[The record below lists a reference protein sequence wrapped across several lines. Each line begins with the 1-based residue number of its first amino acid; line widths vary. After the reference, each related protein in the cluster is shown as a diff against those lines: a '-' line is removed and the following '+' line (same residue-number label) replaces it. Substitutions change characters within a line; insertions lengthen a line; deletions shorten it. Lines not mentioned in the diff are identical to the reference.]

1 MRPSPNDYKD
11 LNPSDRN
18 VRVVDG
24 SLILKNIQKSHEGYY
39 LCKASNGIGGISA
52 VAKMSGKIFFSYMI
66 LLTGSNNQFRNC
78 ESEFFKPNSKLFRY
92 LGAFLNY
99 VDQKT
104 RYLGTVLEMSTAYI
118 NFTIRNSKKCSFAID
133 AYIHSVSYVYAVLPF
148 CDVKCLCSGGR
159 E

>member
-52 VAKMSGKIFFSYMI
+52 VAKMSGKIFFMMMF
-66 LLTGSNNQFRNC
+66 TGSNNQFRNYK
-78 ESEFFKPNSKLFRY
+78 SYEFS
-92 LGAFLNY
+92 
-99 VDQKT
+99 Q
-104 RYLGTVLEMSTAYI
+104 VL
-118 NFTIRNSKKCSFAID
+118 
-133 AYIHSVSYVYAVLPF
+133 
-148 CDVKCLCSGGR
+148 
-159 E
+159 

>member
-52 VAKMSGKIFFSYMI
+52 VAKMSGKIFFFIIM
-66 LLTGSNNQFRNC
+66 LTGSNNQFQNYK
-78 ESEFFKPNSKLFRY
+78 SYEFS
-92 LGAFLNY
+92 
-99 VDQKT
+99 Q
-104 RYLGTVLEMSTAYI
+104 VL
-118 NFTIRNSKKCSFAID
+118 
-133 AYIHSVSYVYAVLPF
+133 
-148 CDVKCLCSGGR
+148 
-159 E
+159 

>member
-52 VAKMSGKIFFSYMI
+52 VAKMSGKIFFTIMFTESK
-66 LLTGSNNQFRNC
+66 NQFRNYK
-78 ESEFFKPNSKLFRY
+78 SYEFL
-92 LGAFLNY
+92 
-99 VDQKT
+99 Q
-104 RYLGTVLEMSTAYI
+104 VL
-118 NFTIRNSKKCSFAID
+118 
-133 AYIHSVSYVYAVLPF
+133 
-148 CDVKCLCSGGR
+148 
-159 E
+159 

>member
-52 VAKMSGKIFFSYMI
+52 VAKMSGKIFFFIIMLRI
-66 LLTGSNNQFRNC
+66 QQ
-78 ESEFFKPNSKLFRY
+78 PVSKL
-92 LGAFLNY
+92 
-99 VDQKT
+99 
-104 RYLGTVLEMSTAYI
+104 
-118 NFTIRNSKKCSFAID
+118 
-133 AYIHSVSYVYAVLPF
+133 
-148 CDVKCLCSGGR
+148 
-159 E
+159 

>member
-52 VAKMSGKIFFSYMI
+52 VAKMSGKISFH
-66 LLTGSNNQFRNC
+66 NNAHRIQQ
-78 ESEFFKPNSKLFRY
+78 PISKL
-92 LGAFLNY
+92 
-99 VDQKT
+99 QIK
-104 RYLGTVLEMSTAYI
+104 M
-118 NFTIRNSKKCSFAID
+118 FTNN
-133 AYIHSVSYVYAVLPF
+133 
-148 CDVKCLCSGGR
+148 
-159 E
+159 

>member
-52 VAKMSGKIFFSYMI
+52 VAKMSGMIFFYNHALVSI
-66 LLTGSNNQFRNC
+66 QRDIIGF
-78 ESEFFKPNSKLFRY
+78 
-92 LGAFLNY
+92 
-99 VDQKT
+99 
-104 RYLGTVLEMSTAYI
+104 GTPSTMM
-118 NFTIRNSKKCSFAID
+118 
-133 AYIHSVSYVYAVLPF
+133 
-148 CDVKCLCSGGR
+148 
-159 E
+159 